1 MVPLDNVID
10 VKKISKQDYSNNIF
24 VMIYIM
30 ACTISCMISTI
41 FIIGMIYFYN
51 ITDKSSIVK
60 HYKGKLS
67 SDLQKRYDI
76 ISKERRYI
84 SYQGYILGFILSL
97 FIIFYNLKIKGV
109 KMNNFALVCT
119 VMATCFLTNY
129 FYYILTPKSDWML
142 NHMGN
147 QEEVKAWLQ
156 MYREMSYNY
165 HAGLALGI
173 IAVGILAFAFR
184 C

>member
-1 MVPLDNVID
+1 
-10 VKKISKQDYSNNIF
+10 
-24 VMIYIM
+24 M
-30 ACTISCMISTI
+30 ACTISCMISAV

-51 ITDKSSIVK
+51 MTDKSTIVK
-60 HYKGKLS
+60 HYKEKLS
-67 SDLQKRYDI
+67 SDLQKRYDNI
-76 ISKERRYI
+76 AKERMTI
-84 SYQGYILGFILSL
+84 SYYGYGLGVILSL
-97 FIIFYNLKIKGV
+97 IIIFYNLKIKGA
-109 KMNNFALVCT
+109 KMNTFALVCT

-129 FYYILTPKSDWML
+129 FYYILSPKSDWML

-156 MYREMSYNY
+156 MYREMSFNY

-173 IAVGILAFAFR
+173 VGVGVLAFAFR

>member
-1 MVPLDNVID
+1 MP
-10 VKKISKQDYSNNIF
+10 
-24 VMIYIM
+24 
-30 ACTISCMISTI
+30 CTISCMISAV

-51 ITDKSSIVK
+51 MTDKSTIVK
-60 HYKGKLS
+60 HYKEKLS

-76 ISKERRYI
+76 ISKERMTI
-84 SYQGYILGFILSL
+84 SYQGYVLGFILSL
-97 FIIFYNLKIKGV
+97 LVIFYNLKIKGV
-109 KMNNFALVCT
+109 KMTNFSLVCT

-129 FYYILTPKSDWML
+129 FYYMLSPKTDWML
-142 NHMGN
+142 NHTNN
-147 QEEVKAWLQ
+147 QDQVKAWLL

-165 HAGLALGI
+165 HMGIALGI